1 MSEPNDPLNARLSKV
16 TNMSWFRLFRGK
28 LRRKVVLFCALSS
41 LLLFVYV
48 SLKLLTAHETDAIA
62 VVSRRLDKRKAGG
75 GGDEDNDDDEKDN
88 RDVIPPPL
96 SQNFKVIAGGDNK
109 TDLNKVIVPYKV
121 SPMRVLHGLY

>member
-1 MSEPNDPLNARLSKV
+1 
-16 TNMSWFRLFRGK
+16 MSWFRLFRGK
-28 LRRKVVLFCALSS
+28 LRRKVVLFCLVSS

-62 VVSRRLDKRKAGG
+62 VVSRRLDKRRAGGVG
-75 GGDEDNDDDEKDN
+75 GGDEDDSDN

-96 SQNFKVIAGGDNK
+96 SQNFNLIPGGDNK

-121 SPMRVLHGLY
+121 FRECA